1 MGGSPCCGRVLSME
15 DWGAVK
21 ARLEKWLSTRTEF
34 IRIEPIAADIRAA
47 LERVAD
53 LEDQVDY
60 WMGKELALRL
70 RVEELERQQGTIDAL
85 AAAKGE

>member
-1 MGGSPCCGRVLSME
+1 ME
-15 DWGAVK
+15 DWEAVRERLKK
-21 ARLEKWLSTRTEF
+21 AAGKPDNPF
-34 IRIEPIAADIRAA
+34 RIAPPVMCADIRAA